1 MAKIYLTENFIV
13 ESHEKPFVSR
23 TDGGHIRIR
32 IKDASI
38 PDRTHLVPAVAIEL
52 MRLTMIVG
60 EAMEKSLNNRGIKV
74 VKINYQDMGNW
85 AFKTGEKPFL
95 HVHVFGR
102 TFDAKDQV
110 FPESVYLP
118 ARESGFYDKFEP
130 LNKEDILEIQ
140 KQIDIIAKQDKYQA
154 SEWGL
159 FKN

>member
-1 MAKIYLTENFIV
+1 MAQIYLTENFIV

-32 IKDASI
+32 IIDTSI
-38 PDRTHLVPAVAIEL
+38 PDRTHLKPAVAIEL

-60 EAMEKSLNNRGIKV
+60 EAMEKGLNNRGIKV

-140 KQIDIIAKQDKYQA
+140 KQIEKLLQQEKYQL

-159 FKN
+159 LKN

>member
-1 MAKIYLTENFIV
+1 MAQIYLTENFIV

-38 PDRTHLVPAVAIEL
+38 PDRTHLTPAVAIEL

-60 EAMEKSLNNRGIKV
+60 EAMEKGLNNRGIKV

-102 TFDAKDQV
+102 TFEAKDQV

-140 KQIDIIAKQDKYQA
+140 KQIEILLKQDKYQLSA
-154 SEWGL
+154 WGI